1 MWISSWV
8 QVEVV
13 RFNWWPEAIWSHHFP
28 QGVQSPSAGPL
39 RGSDQSFCR
48 DSEGQD
54 QAEPKQFAL
63 GKNHWLSSTW
73 HVPWS
78 NLTMAPWKKPPS
90 FKTWWCL
97 SRICSYFSMLIR
109 RGFPWIS
116 HRAKAISTDPQ
127 PRSFTSSR
135 RTKPWANPSKRL
147 VATNVFRPGQE
158 NPNKKR
164 EEPPSPSTL

>member
-13 RFNWWPEAIWSHHFP
+13 RFNWRPEAIWSHHFP

-90 FKTWWCL
+90 FKTWLCL
-97 SRICSYFSMLIR
+97 SRICSYILTAGIFMDFSHCHVQKRGTVTRFFWTPVDSYEVILI
-109 RGFPWIS
+109 
-116 HRAKAISTDPQ
+116 KA
-127 PRSFTSSR
+127 
-135 RTKPWANPSKRL
+135 PSDFEY
-147 VATNVFRPGQE
+147 AHWGD
-158 NPNKKR
+158 
-164 EEPPSPSTL
+164 